1 MNGRGVGAWL
11 LHCADPRGSRQEP
24 PRRLLDPAA
33 ARELAVQAEAHG
45 VLPAVL
51 RNFPPFSAGREDPA
65 FAGAAAD
72 ARARY
77 RTARAFVLMLRDEHE
92 ALAAGTSGLPM
103 AVIKGPVFARM
114 LYPEPELRTF
124 TDIDVLV
131 APVAEPRLAAL
142 LAARGYE
149 LGDDGTAHV
158 RNEWK
163 WVKRDNPTLMVEV
176 HTDVVHAPSLRASL
190 SLTYDD
196 LAEETE
202 TPAGCLMIAI
212 VHGAFSHGFER
223 LQHVVDVCQAAR
235 ALATDAD
242 ERRFERLVARTGA
255 QYAAAVSLDLAG
267 RMLAEPRCHEIARAL
282 GLESGIRMARVLID
296 RTVLTT
302 TKTPRR
308 VIHSWRRQ
316 LFRELLKRGGDRRD
330 ARGADAVR

>member
-1 MNGRGVGAWL
+1 MNGRGVGTWL
-11 LHCADPRGSRQEP
+11 LHCADPRGSRREP
-24 PRRLLDPAA
+24 PRRMLDPAA
-33 ARELAVQAEAHG
+33 ASDLVAQAEAHG

-51 RNFPPFSAGREDPA
+51 RNFWPFSGETGDPT

-77 RTARAFVLMLRDEHE
+77 RTARAFVLMLRGEHE
-92 ALAAGTSGLPM
+92 ALAAGAAGLPM
-103 AVIKGPVFARM
+103 AVIKGPVFA

-131 APVAEPRLAAL
+131 APVAQPRLAAL

-149 LGDDGTAHV
+149 PGDDNAAHV

-163 WVKRDNPTLMVEV
+163 WVKRDNPALMIEV

-190 SLTYDD
+190 SLTYDN

-223 LQHVVDVCQAAR
+223 PQHVVDVCQAAR
-235 ALATDAD
+235 ALATAED
-242 ERRFERLVARTGA
+242 ERRFEMLVERTGA
-255 QYAAAVSLDLAG
+255 RYAVAVSLELAG
-267 RMLAEPRCHEIARAL
+267 RMLAEPRCDEIAQAL
-282 GLESGIRMARVLID
+282 GPESGTRIASHSSRKCSTIGSVGQPTSRKPIR
-296 RTVLTT
+296 
-302 TKTPRR
+302 
-308 VIHSWRRQ
+308 
-316 LFRELLKRGGDRRD
+316 
-330 ARGADAVR
+330 

>member
-1 MNGRGVGAWL
+1 MSGRGVGAWL

-24 PRRLLDPAA
+24 PRRMLDPAGA
-33 ARELAVQAEAHG
+33 GELAVQAEAHG

-51 RNFPPFSAGREDPA
+51 RNFPPFAGDPGDRA

-77 RTARAFVLMLRDEHE
+77 RTARAFVLMLRGEHA
-92 ALAAGTSGLPM
+92 ALAAGAAGLPM
-103 AVIKGPVFARM
+103 AVIKGPVFARA

-131 APVAEPRLAAL
+131 APAAEPRLATL
-142 LAARGYE
+142 LATRGYE
-149 LGDDGTAHV
+149 LADDGTAHV

-163 WVKRDNPTLMVEV
+163 WIKRDNPTLMIEV

-196 LAEETE
+196 LAEDTE

-235 ALATDAD
+235 ALATAAD
-242 ERRFERLVARTGA
+242 VRRFEQLVERTGA
-255 QYAAAVSLDLAG
+255 RYAAAVSLDLAG
-267 RMLAEPRCHEIARAL
+267 RMLAEPRCHEIAQAL
-282 GLESGIRMARVLID
+282 GPESGVRIARLLID
-296 RTVLTT
+296 RSVLTT
-302 TKTPRR
+302 TKTRRR

-316 LFRELLKRGGDRRD
+316 WFRELLKRGRR
-330 ARGADAVR
+330 

>member
-1 MNGRGVGAWL
+1 MSGSGVGTWL
-11 LHCADPRGSRQEP
+11 LHCADPHGSRREP
-24 PRRLLDPAA
+24 PRRMLDPAA
-33 ARELAVQAEAHG
+33 AGELVIQAEAHG

-51 RNFPPFSAGREDPA
+51 RNFSPFSGDTGDPS

-77 RTARAFVLMLRDEHE
+77 RTARAFVLMLRGEHE
-92 ALAAGTSGLPM
+92 ALATGAAGLPM
-103 AVIKGPVFARM
+103 AVIKGPVFART
-114 LYPEPELRTF
+114 LYPEPELRTL

-235 ALATDAD
+235 ALATAED
-242 ERRFERLVARTGA
+242 ERRFEMLVERTGA
-255 QYAAAVSLDLAG
+255 RYAVAVSLDLAG
-267 RMLAEPRCHEIARAL
+267 RMLAEPRCHEIAQAL
-282 GLESGIRMARVLID
+282 GSESGIRMARLLID
-296 RTVLTT
+296 RSVLTT
-302 TKTPRR
+302 TKTGWR

-316 LFRELLKRGGDRRD
+316 LFRELLKRRR
-330 ARGADAVR
+330 R

>member
-1 MNGRGVGAWL
+1 MSGRGVGAWL

-24 PRRLLDPAA
+24 PRRKLDLAA
-33 ARELAVQAEAHG
+33 ARELAVQADAHG

-51 RNFPPFSAGREDPA
+51 RNFPPFSEKNGDPA
-65 FAGAAAD
+65 FADAAAD

-77 RTARAFVLMLRDEHE
+77 RLARAFVLMLRGEHA
-92 ALAAGTSGLPM
+92 ALADGTAGLPM
-103 AVIKGPVFARM
+103 AVIKGPVFARA
-114 LYPEPELRTF
+114 LNPEPELRTF

-131 APVAEPRLAAL
+131 APAAEPRLAAL

-149 LGDDGTAHV
+149 LGEDGTASV

-163 WVKRDNPTLMVEV
+163 WTKRDNPTLMIEV

-196 LAEETE
+196 LAEDTE

-235 ALATDAD
+235 ALSTAAD
-242 ERRFERLVARTGA
+242 EQRFERLVERTSAR
-255 QYAAAVSLDLAG
+255 YAAAVSLDLAG
-267 RMLAEPRCHEIARAL
+267 RMFAEPRCQEIAQAL
-282 GLESGIRMARVLID
+282 GPASGIRMARLLMD
-296 RTVLTT
+296 RSVLTT
-302 TKTPRR
+302 TKTRWR
-308 VIHSWRRQ
+308 VVHSWRRQ
-316 LFRELLKRGGDRRD
+316 LFRELLKRERR
-330 ARGADAVR
+330 